1 MILWIVLTTMTA
13 AVAVLLTVP
22 VVRAYDRPRGAATNI
37 AILKEQLS
45 TIDRELADGTTTTEQ
60 AERARTEINRRIIAE
75 GRVTDAPSRQLN
87 SRVLPWVAVGVAAV
101 VALGATGLYSRLGRP
116 DLAAPHAP
124 AANTAD
130 SGQHPIADVA
140 SMIGQLEAKLAQQP
154 NDAEGWRMLGWS
166 YLAVGRAPDS
176 VRAYTRAVTLDPTNA
191 SYRSAQGDAIVQ
203 AANGQVTPEALEA
216 FRASLKIDPTDQRS
230 RYYLALY
237 EDQQGQHDR
246 AMADW
251 IALIKGAPADAPWLG
266 QVRDFVE
273 RVARDRHIDISKQLG
288 EISQPPPVAQGPTP
302 EQVQQA
308 QQMSPAEREA
318 MIRSMVEKLAADLKA
333 NPRNEAGWVQIMR
346 ARMVLGDAPAASA
359 AYRDA
364 QKAFADSPSTLASL
378 RDQAKTLGI
387 PGA

>member
-45 TIDRELADGTTTTEQ
+45 AIDRELADGVVTAEQ
-60 AERARTEINRRIIAE
+60 AERSRTEINRRIIAE
-75 GRVTDAPSRQLN
+75 GRVTDAPPRQLN
-87 SRVLPWVAVGVAAV
+87 SRTLPWVAVGVAAV
-101 VALGATGLYSRLGRP
+101 VALAATGLYSRLGRP
-116 DLAAPHAP
+116 DLVSPHQATP
-124 AANTAD
+124 GGTDVA
-130 SGQHPIADVA
+130 QHPIADVA

-166 YLAVGRAPDS
+166 YLAVGRAADS
-176 VRAYTRAVTLDPTNA
+176 VRAYARAVTLDPTNA
-191 SYRSAQGDAIVQ
+191 SYRSAQGDALVQ
-203 AANGQVTPEALEA
+203 AANGHVTPEALEA
-216 FRASLKIDPTDQRS
+216 FRAALKLDPTDPRS

-251 IALIKGAPADAPWLG
+251 LALIKSAPADAPWLG

-288 EISQPPPVAQGPTP
+288 EISQPPAAQQGPTP
-302 EQVQQA
+302 DQVKQM
-308 QQMSPAEREA
+308 QQMSPADREA
-318 MIRSMVEKLAADLKA
+318 MIRSMVEKLEADLKA
-333 NPRNEAGWVQIMR
+333 SPRNEAGWEQLMR
-346 ARMVLGDAPAASA
+346 ARMVLGQGPEAAA

-364 QKAFADSPSTLASL
+364 QKAFADAPSTLASL
-378 RDQAKTLGI
+378 RDQAKALGV